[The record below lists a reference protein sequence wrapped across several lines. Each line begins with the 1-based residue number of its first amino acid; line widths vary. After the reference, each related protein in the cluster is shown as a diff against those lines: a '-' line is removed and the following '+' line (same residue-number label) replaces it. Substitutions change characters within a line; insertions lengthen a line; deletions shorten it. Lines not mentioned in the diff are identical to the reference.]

1 MVHFAD
7 STVGLSAL
15 VHGHSASV
23 DMADISNAYHL
34 LAAGLRTAAYFDYVP
49 SAANI
54 ADLPSRDE
62 FALPRALGADLI
74 EMRVPSHAMLTGP
87 LEAWLDEGERHGQH
101 YDWPT

>member
-1 MVHFAD
+1 LPNAPADTVRAAGIFAA
-7 STVGLSAL
+7 GIRSA
-15 VHGHSASV
+15 G
-23 DMADISNAYHL
+23 IRT
-34 LAAGLRTAAYFDYVP
+34 AGLRTAAYFDYVP

-74 EMRVPSHAMLTGP
+74 EMRAPSHAMLTGP